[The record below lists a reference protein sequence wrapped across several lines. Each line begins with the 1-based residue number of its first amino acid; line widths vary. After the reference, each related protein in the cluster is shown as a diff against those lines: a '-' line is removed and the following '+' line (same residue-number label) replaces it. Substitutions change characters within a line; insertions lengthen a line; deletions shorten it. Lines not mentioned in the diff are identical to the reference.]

1 MFQVKLVFR
10 LSLFPTQFNLSQPED
25 NNNLLDFLFMNSSF
39 FLSCHCLIV
48 IFRMRQIIN
57 LHVGSKQI

>member
-39 FLSCHCLIV
+39 FCHVIV
-48 IFRMRQIIN
+48 
-57 LHVGSKQI
+57 